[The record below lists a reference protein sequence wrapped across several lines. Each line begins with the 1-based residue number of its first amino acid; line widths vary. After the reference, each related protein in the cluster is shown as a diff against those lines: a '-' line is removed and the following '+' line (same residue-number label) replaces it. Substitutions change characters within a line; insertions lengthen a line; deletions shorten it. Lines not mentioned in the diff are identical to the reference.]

1 MNTSD
6 ISADKMNSDLIFT
19 LKNIFDKCGFQ
30 YSLPK
35 KEAQSS
41 EYNAFVFKLN
51 DLTIKFRT
59 AKITPTKIGLFVTLW
74 KRDKLGITQPHH
86 ILDSVDLFV
95 ISVRNKNH
103 FGQFVFP
110 KSILSERGIISN
122 DKKEG
127 KRGIRVYP
135 PWDTTTNKQAQ
146 STQKWQLDFFLEIN
160 EHRPLDI
167 ERIKALYGFKK

>member
-59 AKITPTKIGLFVTLW
+59 A
-74 KRDKLGITQPHH
+74 
-86 ILDSVDLFV
+86 
-95 ISVRNKNH
+95 
-103 FGQFVFP
+103 
-110 KSILSERGIISN
+110 
-122 DKKEG
+122 
-127 KRGIRVYP
+127 
-135 PWDTTTNKQAQ
+135 
-146 STQKWQLDFFLEIN
+146 
-160 EHRPLDI
+160 
-167 ERIKALYGFKK
+167 